1 MRKGKVWSWIIP
13 IAGLA
18 LVVWFV
24 GTRHRDDAHAGLV
37 QVDCRPFQISDGWGY
52 DIVAEGKT
60 YIHQDRIPD
69 VSGIR
74 RFATKEDALKVA
86 HLMVNKLK
94 AGQFPPAVTYQE
106 MKKLGYRTQLNR
118 AVWPLS

>member
-1 MRKGKVWSWIIP
+1 MSKRKAWSWIIP
-13 IAGLA
+13 IVGVA
-18 LVVWFV
+18 LVVWF
-24 GTRHRDDAHAGLV
+24 TSAKHHAPPDLV
-37 QVDCRPFQISDGWGY
+37 QVDCRPFQLSDGWGY

-86 HLMVNKLK
+86 HLMVDKLK
-94 AGQFPPAVTYQE
+94 AGKFPPAVTYQE
-106 MKKLGYRTQLNR
+106 MKDLGVALN
-118 AVWPLS
+118 

>member
-1 MRKGKVWSWIIP
+1 MSKKKAWTWIIP
-13 IAGLA
+13 LIGVV
-18 LVVWFV
+18 LVAWYF
-24 GTRHRDDAHAGLV
+24 TSARHGKDAHAGLV
-37 QVDCRPFQISDGWGY
+37 QVDCRPFQLGDGWGY

-86 HLMVNKLK
+86 HLMVDKLK
-94 AGQFPPAVTYQE
+94 AGKFPPAVTYQE
-106 MKKLGYRTQLNR
+106 MKDLGVALD
-118 AVWPLS
+118 